1 MTIKEQTPYRQ
12 MFKRDWT
19 MSSDYST
26 LNNEHSWEDQHI
38 QLQNQQICTLDDYNY
53 IMGSPIFVDAFL

>member
-1 MTIKEQTPYRQ
+1 
-12 MFKRDWT
+12 